1 MVLLLLTNHVVSVH
15 PGTQILSSRTLIRD
29 LNVNVEQILNQ
40 VQDDTHNMVDDTHSS
55 TQP

>member
-29 LNVNVEQILNQ
+29 LDVNVEQILNQ